1 MAKKKESFLKKLFR
15 PARSGCCSVQIIS
28 EDDEVSDIGEKHKK
42 AAKKE
47 ENNDKN

>member
-28 EDDEVSDIGEKHKK
+28 EDEENGITEQHEK